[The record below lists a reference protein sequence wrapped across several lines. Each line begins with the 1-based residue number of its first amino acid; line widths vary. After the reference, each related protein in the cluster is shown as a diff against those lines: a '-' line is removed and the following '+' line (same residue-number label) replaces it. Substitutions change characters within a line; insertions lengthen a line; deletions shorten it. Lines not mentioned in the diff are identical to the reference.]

1 MTEEKQKIANRI
13 AEIISEAR
21 MHKNY
26 SRYELSKRTGI
37 HTSQIIRIER
47 GENIPRVDTLM
58 KIFEELSLQV
68 RITQP
73 DLIYIYK

>member
-1 MTEEKQKIANRI
+1 MTEERQQIANRI

-21 MHKNY
+21 MRKNY

-47 GENIPRVDTLM
+47 GEHIPRVDTLM
-58 KIFEELSLQV
+58 KIFDELSIQV
-68 RITQP
+68 RVTQHV
-73 DLIYIYK
+73 YK

>member
-1 MTEEKQKIANRI
+1 MQRYNKFLTCANLTR
-13 AEIISEAR
+13 
-21 MHKNY
+21 KNY

-37 HTSQIIRIER
+37 HKSQIIRIER

-58 KIFEELSLQV
+58 KIFDELSLQV

-73 DLIYIYK
+73 DLIYICK

>member
-1 MTEEKQKIANRI
+1 MEEGKQQIANRI

-21 MHKNY
+21 MRKNY

-37 HTSQIIRIER
+37 HKSQIIRIER

-58 KIFEELSLQV
+58 KIFDELSLQV

-73 DLIYIYK
+73 DLIYICK

>member
-1 MTEEKQKIANRI
+1 MTEEKQQIANRI

-21 MHKNY
+21 IRKNY

-37 HTSQIIRIER
+37 HKSQIIRIER

-58 KIFEELSLQV
+58 KIFDELSLQV

-73 DLIYIYK
+73 DLIHICK

>member
-1 MTEEKQKIANRI
+1 MTEEKQQIANRI

-21 MHKNY
+21 MSKNY

-37 HTSQIIRIER
+37 DKSQIIRIER
-47 GENIPRVDTLM
+47 GDNIPRVDTLM
-58 KIFEELSLQV
+58 KIFDALSLQV

-73 DLIYIYK
+73 ICK

>member
-1 MTEEKQKIANRI
+1 MTKEKQQVANCIAQ
-13 AEIISEAR
+13 IISEAR
-21 MHKNY
+21 IRKNY

-58 KIFEELSLQV
+58 KIFDELSIQV
-68 RITQP
+68 RVTQHV
-73 DLIYIYK
+73 YK

>member
-1 MTEEKQKIANRI
+1 MTEEKQQIANRI
-13 AEIISEAR
+13 AHIISEAR

-58 KIFEELSLQV
+58 KIFDELSIQV
-68 RITQP
+68 RVTQHV
-73 DLIYIYK
+73 YK

>member
-1 MTEEKQKIANRI
+1 MTEEKQQIANRI
-13 AEIISEAR
+13 AQIISESR
-21 MHKNY
+21 MRKNY

-58 KIFEELSLQV
+58 KIFDELSLQV

-73 DLIYIYK
+73 DLI